1 MSRYYDADNNIKTD
15 LLDTQAEKT
24 AQSFVVKNPHNPR
37 RLNQRKSLSSA
48 QLRKFFGEFRQLEKR
63 IQAKDFDSV
72 KPLIK
77 MIKSKASYASN
88 PANPKIPESFKKF
101 LVENVNAIETEKDF
115 KAFILHFEA
124 VVGFFY
130 GIPGV
135 SNN

>member
-1 MSRYYDADNNIKTD
+1 MSRFFDVNDKIKTA

-24 AQSFVVKNPHNPR
+24 AQSFVVTNPHNPR

-48 QLRKFFGEFRQLEKR
+48 QLRRFFGEFRQLEKR
-63 IQAKDFDSV
+63 VRATDFDSV

-88 PANPKIPESFKKF
+88 PANPKIPGSFKKF
-101 LVENVNAIETEKDF
+101 LVDNVNEIETEKDF
-115 KAFILHFEA
+115 KAFMLHFEA
-124 VVGFFY
+124 VVGLFY